1 MSESKPRFLSVGDA
15 QKAYIERKKTYEKLE
30 KQRLEE
36 EKLRNVELE
45 TQRIERNR
53 QAREYQAKKATLIEK
68 FKPAQ
73 IIMDHLK
80 NKLETDEDICQKVL
94 DENTLQLVVAK
105 YDWNLGYS
113 SIYDYPQIL
122 IDNGID
128 KFMAIEDF
136 PYFLSI
142 KRDIVKGQFKGWTLV
157 GSRSLFSSFTH
168 GLTITLEKI
177 PGWGL
182 F

>member
-15 QKAYIERKKTYEKLE
+15 QKAYIERKKAYEKLE
-30 KQRLEE
+30 KQRLEA
-36 EKLRNVELE
+36 EKLKNVELE

-53 QAREYQAKKATLIEK
+53 QAHEYQVKKTMLIEK

-73 IIMDHLK
+73 IIMDHIK
-80 NKLETDEDICQKVL
+80 NKLETDEATCQKVL
-94 DENTLQLVVAK
+94 DENTLQIVVAK
-105 YDWNLGYS
+105 YDWNFGYS
-113 SIYDYPQIL
+113 SICDYPQIL
-122 IDNGID
+122 MDNEIDQLI
-128 KFMAIEDF
+128 AIEDF
-136 PYFLSI
+136 PYFLSV